1 MSQKYFKLI
10 LACILGLLFQT
21 QQLWANVVSNST
33 AHTPQSFC
41 VDSIM
46 NNVYFYAPFY
56 KTAITEY
63 DADLYIKTK
72 LNILR
77 KNLFIRY
84 LPSMF
89 RPKHGMRKYII
100 ETYND
105 LHYKA
110 PDIYDQK
117 IKAITGTTP
126 KLKGASGNVLKY
138 FHINIYSDA
147 LIKDKLISPLSRHA
161 RKYYNYEIE
170 RIDKGVGGHLEFT
183 IKFTPK
189 NKSFQ
194 LVRGHMIV
202 SDKVW
207 SIREIHFFGRTEYI
221 SVNWRIQMGE
231 VGRPDEF
238 LPKNYHIDA
247 TIRFLWNKIKGSY
260 EAVMRYDDIKQK
272 ELCELKPKNRNY
284 DLTEYYSLQYQDTVN
299 KKERDFDKYRML
311 PLRSSEEQLYEEFY
325 KLSDSLEI
333 KKLDQTSQKK
343 STAFWGELGDFL
355 LNKNTLNLYE
365 VGTIRFS
372 PIINPFLFSYSGKD
386 GLRYKHKIKY
396 NRLFRGDR
404 VLRVTPT
411 FGYNFKWREFY
422 WKVHSDFN
430 YWPQKRTGIELNVGR
445 GNRIYSSEVLD
456 DLKGQTDTI
465 NFNQFNLNYFKNLYV
480 DFMHTWEVS
489 NGLNVDIG
497 ISGNKR
503 ESPKSSL
510 PDTIANQV
518 EERFKGR
525 YVSVA
530 PRVRISWT
538 PGQYYYMN
546 GKRKINLHSEY
557 PTFTIDWERSIKGF
571 LSATGAHERLEV
583 DVQHKIPLSMMR
595 TFYYRLGGGKFTNQ
609 EQIYFVDFVY
619 FAKNNLPEGWND
631 DIGGTF
637 QILDRRWYN
646 ASQWYLRGNMVYE
659 APFLLLPH
667 IRKYT
672 RSVINERIYINALL
686 MNQMHPYIE
695 LGYGIGTHIFDL
707 GLFVSNANWK
717 NTSLGFKITFELFN
731 R

>member
-1 MSQKYFKLI
+1 
-10 LACILGLLFQT
+10 
-21 QQLWANVVSNST
+21 
-33 AHTPQSFC
+33 
-41 VDSIM
+41 
-46 NNVYFYAPFY
+46 
-56 KTAITEY
+56 
-63 DADLYIKTK
+63 
-72 LNILR
+72 
-77 KNLFIRY
+77 
-84 LPSMF
+84 
-89 RPKHGMRKYII
+89 
-100 ETYND
+100 
-105 LHYKA
+105 
-110 PDIYDQK
+110 
-117 IKAITGTTP
+117 
-126 KLKGASGNVLKY
+126 
-138 FHINIYSDA
+138 
-147 LIKDKLISPLSRHA
+147 
-161 RKYYNYEIE
+161 
-170 RIDKGVGGHLEFT
+170 
-183 IKFTPK
+183 
-189 NKSFQ
+189 
-194 LVRGHMIV
+194 
-202 SDKVW
+202 
-207 SIREIHFFGRTEYI
+207 
-221 SVNWRIQMGE
+221 
-231 VGRPDEF
+231 
-238 LPKNYHIDA
+238 
-247 TIRFLWNKIKGSY
+247 
-260 EAVMRYDDIKQK
+260 
-272 ELCELKPKNRNY
+272 
-284 DLTEYYSLQYQDTVN
+284 
-299 KKERDFDKYRML
+299 
-311 PLRSSEEQLYEEFY
+311 
-325 KLSDSLEI
+325 
-333 KKLDQTSQKK
+333 
-343 STAFWGELGDFL
+343 
-355 LNKNTLNLYE
+355 
-365 VGTIRFS
+365 
-372 PIINPFLFSYSGKD
+372 
-386 GLRYKHKIKY
+386 
-396 NRLFRGDR
+396 
-404 VLRVTPT
+404 
-411 FGYNFKWREFY
+411 
-422 WKVHSDFN
+422 N